1 MRCRTPHQLGPFAA
15 ACSSFRPRSWWCSQ
29 QPGAGFGSMLPRA
42 RRRIWPHGENAHGR
56 PAARRIVRHNPI
68 GGFPFRI
75 EVHCGGASLQ
85 LKGAPPLPPHLPL
98 AEVAVQ
104 VYDPKLVISE
114 FTAPLQI
121 SEPGLPPAL
130 VVQWNIAQGSMR
142 GLPSGAERASLV
154 LAGASVRVPSLAGND
169 PVLGAAR
176 LEVH

>member
-1 MRCRTPHQLGPFAA
+1 SRVHLKRTPT
-15 ACSSFRPRSWWCSQ
+15 
-29 QPGAGFGSMLPRA
+29 
-42 RRRIWPHGENAHGR
+42 
-56 PAARRIVRHNPI
+56 
-68 GGFPFRI
+68 
-75 EVHCGGASLQ
+75 LQ
-85 LKGAPPLPPHLPL
+85 LTPPL
-98 AEVAVQ
+98 ADVAVQ

-176 LEVH
+176 LEVHGRPAPGASADDPAIQTVLRLDAAVADKLETIFDPAIADQPRAL